1 VSEPRHG
8 LVAGRFEPPHAGHH
22 LLIRTAARVC
32 ARVTVRVLGSAADR
46 IPVERRL
53 AWLREIHA
61 PERNVAVQSAAEPE
75 PRDVDA
81 VFGPRHLA
89 VDPRRELVPVSSR
102 ALRAD
107 PIAHW
112 EQLAPPVRAYLAR
125 RLVIGGAESTGKTTF
140 ARDLRDAL
148 AARGGAFAETRW
160 VPELGRDY
168 TIDLLA
174 LERARAAL
182 RGEPEPGMEALV
194 WRTPDFVAIARGQN
208 ALEDA
213 EARCGGPVLVCDTD
227 AFATAIWHERYL
239 GRRAP
244 EVEVLADPRPSL
256 YLLTHPH
263 DVRFE
268 ADAVRDGET
277 LRGWMTD
284 AFVERLRASPHR
296 FELVRG
302 SRETRVAR
310 ACALLDAW
318 LAEGFGL
325 ADPAARE

>member
-1 VSEPRHG
+1 
-8 LVAGRFEPPHAGHH
+8 LVQGRFDPPHAGHH
-22 LLIRTAARVC
+22 LLIRTAARAC

-81 VFGPRHLA
+81 RFGPRHIS

-102 ALRAD
+102 AVRAD

-112 EQLAPPVRAYLAR
+112 EFLAPPVRAWLAR

-168 TIDLLA
+168 TIDMLA
-174 LERARAAL
+174 LEGARAAL
-182 RGEPEPGMEALV
+182 RGEPEPGMDALV
-194 WRTPDFVAIARGQN
+194 WRSADFVAIARGQS
-208 ALEDA
+208 ALEEA
-213 EARCGGPVLVCDTD
+213 EARRGGPVLVCDTD

-239 GRRAP
+239 GQRAP
-244 EVEVLADPRPSL
+244 EVEALADPRPSL
-256 YLLTHPH
+256 YLLTHPD
-263 DVRFE
+263 DVRF
-268 ADAVRDGET
+268 APDGVRDGEH
-277 LRGWMTD
+277 LRAWMTD
-284 AFVERLRASPHR
+284 RFVERLRASPHR
-296 FELVRG
+296 SVFVRG
-302 SRETRVAR
+302 SRAERVAQ
-310 ACALLDAW
+310 ACAALDRW

-325 ADPAARE
+325 ADPVGRE